1 MRSYWDED
9 LAILSAENVSFSI
22 ETAGLGSRFAALALD
37 TFYQLLAYILLALA
51 ALGIEYYVL
60 SLSEMPEW
68 LRSCVMA
75 LYFIITF
82 ALFFGYYFV
91 FEWLWDGQTPG
102 KRYFG
107 LRVLMSNGL
116 PLTQW
121 SALARNAV
129 RIVDFLPLCYGFGS
143 LIAVSNQLNQRMGD
157 LVAGTIVVRETKQ
170 QKERKPLT
178 INEAV
183 EAFLNAA
190 TTVPGQK
197 VDSKPFEEDEELH
210 VEIAPSLNPEAVA
223 LSHQLSREDYELT
236 RDFLARRTAL
246 PTQARERLGRALASR
261 LAAKLGREAPPEF
274 EPFLEEVMGTLSEIY
289 S

>member
-22 ETAGLGSRFAALALD
+22 ETAGLGSRFAALAVD
-37 TFYQLLAYILLALA
+37 TFYQLLVAILLSLMAT
-51 ALGIEYYVL
+51 GIEFYVI
-60 SLSEMPEW
+60 SFADMPPW
-68 LRSCVMA
+68 LRSCLLG
-75 LYFIITF
+75 LYSLIMF
-82 ALFFGYYFV
+82 ALFFGYYYV

-107 LRVLMSNGL
+107 LRVLMANGL

-121 SALARNAV
+121 AALARNAV
-129 RIVDFLPLCYGFGS
+129 RLVDFLPLCYGFG
-143 LIAVSNQLNQRMGD
+143 AVVGVSNPLNQRMGD
-157 LVAGTIVVRETKQ
+157 IVAGTIVVRETKTA
-170 QKERKPLT
+170 KERKPLT

-197 VDSKPFEEDEELH
+197 TESKAFVEDEELRM
-210 VEIAPSLNPEAVA
+210 EIAPAVNPEAVA

-236 RDFLARRTAL
+236 RDFLARRESL
-246 PTQARERLGRALASR
+246 PTLARERLGKALASR
-261 LAAKLGREAPPEF
+261 LATKLSREEPAAF
-274 EPFLEEVMGTLSEIY
+274 EPFLEEILAGLREIY

>member
-37 TFYQLLAYILLALA
+37 TFYQILIYLLLALA
-51 ALGIEYYVL
+51 ALGFQNYVFSFADMPRWL
-60 SLSEMPEW
+60 ASSLI
-68 LRSCVMA
+68 A
-75 LYFIITF
+75 LYLLVTF

-107 LRVLMSNGL
+107 LRVMLANGL
-116 PLTQW
+116 PLNVTA
-121 SALARNAV
+121 SLARNAV

-143 LIAVSNQLNQRMGD
+143 VVSISNRLNQRMGD
-157 LVAGTIVVRETKQ
+157 LVAGTIVVRESKEQKQ
-170 QKERKPLT
+170 RKPLT

-183 EAFLNAA
+183 EAFLSAA

-197 VDSKPFEEDEELH
+197 TDSTPWQEDEELRA
-210 VEIAPSLNPEAVA
+210 EMTPAVDADALA
-223 LSHQLSREDYELT
+223 LSRKLSREDYELA
-236 RDFLARRTAL
+236 RDFVARRETL
-246 PTQARERLGRALASR
+246 PAAARERLGKSLALR
-261 LAAKLGREAPPEF
+261 LSAKLGEEMAEDFEAQ
-274 EPFLEEVMGTLSEIY
+274 LVEIVAMLAKVY
-289 S
+289 A